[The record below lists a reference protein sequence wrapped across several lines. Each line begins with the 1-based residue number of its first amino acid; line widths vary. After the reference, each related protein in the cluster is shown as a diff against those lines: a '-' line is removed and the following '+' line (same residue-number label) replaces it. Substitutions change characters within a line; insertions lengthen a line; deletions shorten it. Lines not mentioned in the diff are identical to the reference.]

1 MEPGPTIK
9 QEKNDK
15 NKTSNIV
22 SNVGDVLQPLRVRRY
37 SDNTDEFNW
46 LCFGLYFYF
55 SGNNPFLMIKD
66 IILTIYQDKIKHH
79 YEKIKNKKESQL

>member
-22 SNVGDVLQPLRVRRY
+22 SNVGDVLQPLRFRRY
-37 SDNTDEFNW
+37 SDNADEFNW
-46 LCFGLYFYF
+46 LL
-55 SGNNPFLMIKD
+55 LR
-66 IILTIYQDKIKHH
+66 
-79 YEKIKNKKESQL
+79 SQLGFVLPCGILLWALLLLLW

>member
-46 LCFGLYFYF
+46 LL
-55 SGNNPFLMIKD
+55 LR
-66 IILTIYQDKIKHH
+66 
-79 YEKIKNKKESQL
+79 SQLGFVLPCGILLWALLLLLW

>member
-37 SDNTDEFNW
+37 SDNTDEVNW
-46 LCFGLYFYF
+46 FLLRSQF
-55 SGNNPFLMIKD
+55 S
-66 IILTIYQDKIKHH
+66 IILPCGILLWT
-79 YEKIKNKKESQL
+79 LLLLFG

>member
-37 SDNTDEFNW
+37 SDNTDEIDRF
-46 LCFGLYFYF
+46 LLRSQF
-55 SGNNPFLMIKD
+55 S
-66 IILTIYQDKIKHH
+66 IILPCGILLWT
-79 YEKIKNKKESQL
+79 LLLLFW

>member
-37 SDNTDEFNW
+37 SDNTDEVNW
-46 LCFGLYFYF
+46 
-55 SGNNPFLMIKD
+55 FL
-66 IILTIYQDKIKHH
+66 LR
-79 YEKIKNKKESQL
+79 SQLSFVLPCGILLWTLLLLLW

>member
-37 SDNTDEFNW
+37 SDNADEFNW
-46 LCFGLYFYF
+46 LL
-55 SGNNPFLMIKD
+55 LR
-66 IILTIYQDKIKHH
+66 
-79 YEKIKNKKESQL
+79 SQLGFVLPCGILLWVLLLLLW

>member
-37 SDNTDEFNW
+37 SDNTDEIDRF
-46 LCFGLYFYF
+46 LLRSQF
-55 SGNNPFLMIKD
+55 S
-66 IILTIYQDKIKHH
+66 IILPCGI
-79 YEKIKNKKESQL
+79 LLWALLLLFG

>member
-37 SDNTDEFNW
+37 SDNADEFNW
-46 LCFGLYFYF
+46 LL
-55 SGNNPFLMIKD
+55 LR
-66 IILTIYQDKIKHH
+66 
-79 YEKIKNKKESQL
+79 SQLGFVLPCGILLWALLLLLW

>member
-22 SNVGDVLQPLRVRRY
+22 SNVGNVLQPLRVRRY
-37 SDNTDEFNW
+37 SDNADEINW
-46 LCFGLYFYF
+46 VLFRSQF
-55 SGNNPFLMIKD
+55 S
-66 IILTIYQDKIKHH
+66 IILPCGILLWVI
-79 YEKIKNKKESQL
+79 LLLFG

>member
-37 SDNTDEFNW
+37 SDNTDEIDRF
-46 LCFGLYFYF
+46 LLRSQF
-55 SGNNPFLMIKD
+55 S
-66 IILTIYQDKIKHH
+66 IILPCGI
-79 YEKIKNKKESQL
+79 LLWALLLLLW

>member
-37 SDNTDEFNW
+37 SDNADEINW
-46 LCFGLYFYF
+46 LLLRCQLSFVLPCG
-55 SGNNPFLMIKD
+55 
-66 IILTIYQDKIKHH
+66 ILLWT
-79 YEKIKNKKESQL
+79 LLLLLW

>member
-22 SNVGDVLQPLRVRRY
+22 SNVGYVLQPLRVRRY
-37 SDNTDEFNW
+37 SDNADEFNW
-46 LCFGLYFYF
+46 LL
-55 SGNNPFLMIKD
+55 LR
-66 IILTIYQDKIKHH
+66 
-79 YEKIKNKKESQL
+79 SQLGFVLPCGILLWTLLLLFG

>member
-37 SDNTDEFNW
+37 SDNTDEIDRF
-46 LCFGLYFYF
+46 LLRSQF
-55 SGNNPFLMIKD
+55 S
-66 IILTIYQDKIKHH
+66 IILPCGILLWT
-79 YEKIKNKKESQL
+79 LLLLFG

>member
-37 SDNTDEFNW
+37 SDNADEFNW
-46 LCFGLYFYF
+46 LL
-55 SGNNPFLMIKD
+55 LR
-66 IILTIYQDKIKHH
+66 
-79 YEKIKNKKESQL
+79 SQLGFVLPCGILLWTLLLLFG

>member
-22 SNVGDVLQPLRVRRY
+22 SNVGDVLQPLRIRRY
-37 SDNTDEFNW
+37 SDNANEVDR
-46 LCFGLYFYF
+46 LLLGSQF
-55 SGNNPFLMIKD
+55 S
-66 IILTIYQDKIKHH
+66 IILPCGILLWT
-79 YEKIKNKKESQL
+79 LLLLFG

>member
-22 SNVGDVLQPLRVRRY
+22 SNVGDVLQPLRVRRN
-37 SDNTDEFNW
+37 SDNADEIDRF
-46 LCFGLYFYF
+46 LLRSQF
-55 SGNNPFLMIKD
+55 S
-66 IILTIYQDKIKHH
+66 IILPCGILLWT
-79 YEKIKNKKESQL
+79 LLLLFG

>member
-37 SDNTDEFNW
+37 SDNADEINW
-46 LCFGLYFYF
+46 
-55 SGNNPFLMIKD
+55 FL
-66 IILTIYQDKIKHH
+66 LR
-79 YEKIKNKKESQL
+79 SQLSFVLPCGILLWTLLLLLW

>member
-22 SNVGDVLQPLRVRRY
+22 SNVGDVLQPLRIRRY
-37 SDNTDEFNW
+37 SDNADEFNW
-46 LCFGLYFYF
+46 
-55 SGNNPFLMIKD
+55 FL
-66 IILTIYQDKIKHH
+66 LR
-79 YEKIKNKKESQL
+79 SQLGFILPCGILLWVLLLLLW

>member
-37 SDNTDEFNW
+37 SDNADEFNW
-46 LCFGLYFYF
+46 LLLRSQF
-55 SGNNPFLMIKD
+55 S
-66 IILTIYQDKIKHH
+66 IILPCGILLWT
-79 YEKIKNKKESQL
+79 LFLLLW